1 MPAGLMILKCRLL
14 LLSLSTFWGLGDLLA
29 QSAAP
34 ALIRVVSQ
42 TVGSDE
48 LLLALAEPS
57 QVAALSELADN
68 SNYSAVASQAAA
80 FPRIPANGDAESI
93 LRHRPT
99 LVLCAD
105 YSRTELVTQLRRAGV
120 PVMVFDRY
128 ATLDDAFAN
137 LRRLARELGP
147 AAEKRAEALIAEGQ
161 ARVQR
166 LKTAL
171 AGVTPKRVIA
181 PSTYGVMAGDG
192 TTFQD
197 LCDYAGAINLGATL
211 GGLHGH
217 VPPPSESMLTW
228 PIDAVVLSGRDLT
241 AALAVFKKLPPYA
254 YLPAV
259 REGRAVRLQSYQ
271 LSSVSHYRIDG
282 YEQLARALHPEAF
295 RVNGSGM
302 GVPPMSS
309 KSSAD
314 MGGTPM
320 LLQAQMLR

>member
-1 MPAGLMILKCRLL
+1 MPLRLMLLIRSFILY
-14 LLSLSTFWGLGDLLA
+14 SLSAVLALGVLRA
-29 QSAAP
+29 QVP
-34 ALIRVVSQ
+34 PVTIRVVSQ

-48 LLLALAEPS
+48 LLLSLADPA

-68 SNYSAVASQAAA
+68 PNYSAVAAQAAA

-93 LRHRPT
+93 LRYRPT

-105 YSRTELVTQLRRAGV
+105 YSRTELVTQLKRAGI
-120 PVMVFDRY
+120 PVLVFDRY

-147 AAEKRAEALIAEGQ
+147 AAESRAEALISEGQ
-161 ARVQR
+161 ARVQG

-217 VPPPSESMLTW
+217 ASPPSEKMLTW
-228 PIDAVVLSGRDLT
+228 PIDAVVLDGPDLN

-254 YLPAV
+254 YLAAV
-259 REGRAVRLQSYQ
+259 RVGRAVRVESYQ
-271 LSSVSHYRIDG
+271 LSCVSHRRIDG

-295 RVNGSGM
+295 AVAKPSA
-302 GVPPMSS
+302 SS
-309 KSSAD
+309 LTA
-314 MGGTPM
+314 P
-320 LLQAQMLR
+320 

>member
-1 MPAGLMILKCRLL
+1 MLRLRYPLVFGLCWIGFLA
-14 LLSLSTFWGLGDLLA
+14 WGQVESYASQPPL
-29 QSAAP
+29 
-34 ALIRVVSQ
+34 RVVSQ
-42 TVGSDE
+42 TVGTDE

-57 QVAALSELADN
+57 QVVALSELADN
-68 SNYSAVASQAAA
+68 ANYSAVASQAAA
-80 FPRIPANGDAESI
+80 FPRIPPGGDAESL

-120 PVMVFDRY
+120 PVLVFDRY

-147 AAEKRAEALIAEGQ
+147 TAENRAEALITEGQ

-181 PSTYGVMAGDG
+181 PSTYGVMAGAG

-197 LCDYAGAINLGATL
+197 LCDYAGATNLGATL

-217 VPPPSESMLTW
+217 VPPPSEKMLTW
-228 PIDAVVLSGRDLT
+228 PIDAVVLDGSDLP

-254 YLPAV
+254 YLAAV
-259 REGRAVRLQSYQ
+259 REGRAVRVESYQ
-271 LSSVSHYRIDG
+271 LSCVSHRRIDG

-295 RVNGSGM
+295 TVAKPTAASLTS
-302 GVPPMSS
+302 P
-309 KSSAD
+309 
-314 MGGTPM
+314 
-320 LLQAQMLR
+320 

>member
-1 MPAGLMILKCRLL
+1 MPLRQMIFIRGFILC
-14 LLSLSTFWGLGDLLA
+14 SLSAVLALGVLRA
-29 QSAAP
+29 QAQAP
-34 ALIRVVSQ
+34 AVAAHRVVSQ
-42 TVGSDE
+42 TVGTDE

-68 SNYSAVASQAAA
+68 PNYSAVVAEAAA
-80 FPRIPANGDAESI
+80 FPRIPPGGDAESI

-120 PVMVFDRY
+120 PVLIFDRY

-137 LRRLARELGP
+137 LRRLGRELGP
-147 AAEKRAEALIAEGQ
+147 AAEKRAEALIAAGQ
-161 ARVQR
+161 ERVQR

-181 PSTYGVMAGDG
+181 PSTYGVMAGAG

-197 LCDYAGAINLGATL
+197 LCNYAGAINLGATL

-217 VPPPSESMLTW
+217 QPPPSEKMLTW
-228 PIDAVVLSGRDLT
+228 PIDAVVLDGPDLP

-254 YLPAV
+254 YLAAV
-259 REGRAVRLQSYQ
+259 REGRAVRVESYQ
-271 LSSVSHYRIDG
+271 LSCVSHRRIDG

-295 RVNGSGM
+295 
-302 GVPPMSS
+302 PA
-309 KSSAD
+309 K
-314 MGGTPM
+314 
-320 LLQAQMLR
+320 

>member
-1 MPAGLMILKCRLL
+1 MLRLRYPLVFGLCWIGFLA
-14 LLSLSTFWGLGDLLA
+14 WGQVESYASQPPL
-29 QSAAP
+29 
-34 ALIRVVSQ
+34 RVVSQ
-42 TVGSDE
+42 TVGTDE

-57 QVAALSELADN
+57 QVVALSELADN
-68 SNYSAVASQAAA
+68 ANYSAVASQAAA
-80 FPRIPANGDAESI
+80 FPRIPPGGDAESL

-120 PVMVFDRY
+120 PVLVFDRY

-147 AAEKRAEALIAEGQ
+147 TAENRAETLIAEGQ

-171 AGVTPKRVIA
+171 AGLTPKRVIA
-181 PSTYGVMAGDG
+181 PSTYGVMAGAG

-197 LCDYAGAINLGATL
+197 LCDYAGATNLGATL

-217 VPPPSESMLTW
+217 VPPPSEKMLTW
-228 PIDAVVLSGRDLT
+228 PIDAVVLDGSDLP

-254 YLPAV
+254 YLAAV
-259 REGRAVRLQSYQ
+259 REGRAVRVESYQ
-271 LSSVSHYRIDG
+271 LSCVSHRRIDG

-295 RVNGSGM
+295 TVAKPTAASLTS
-302 GVPPMSS
+302 P
-309 KSSAD
+309 
-314 MGGTPM
+314 
-320 LLQAQMLR
+320 

>member
-1 MPAGLMILKCRLL
+1 MLFLRHVFFLVVILTVPATWTR
-14 LLSLSTFWGLGDLLA
+14 A
-29 QSAAP
+29 QTAVLTPAA
-34 ALIRVVSQ
+34 LRVVSQ

-68 SNYSAVASQAAA
+68 TNYSAVASQAAA

-93 LRHRPT
+93 LRYRPT

-105 YSRTELVTQLRRAGV
+105 YSRTELVTQLKRAGV
-120 PVMVFDRY
+120 PILIFDRY

-147 AAEKRAEALIAEGQ
+147 DAEKRAETLIAEGQ
-161 ARVQR
+161 ARIQR
-166 LKTAL
+166 LKSAL
-171 AGVTPKRVIA
+171 AGVAPKRVIA
-181 PSTYGVMAGDG
+181 PSTYGVMAGDQ

-197 LCDYAGAINLGATL
+197 LCDHAGAINLGATL

-217 VPPPSESMLTW
+217 SPPPSEKMLTW
-228 PIDAVVLSGRDLT
+228 PIDAVVLDGPDLT

-254 YLPAV
+254 YLAAV
-259 REGRAVRLQSYQ
+259 REGRAVRVESYQ
-271 LSSVSHYRIDG
+271 LSCVSHHRIDG

-295 RVNGSGM
+295 TVAKPL
-302 GVPPMSS
+302 VDALTFPQ
-309 KSSAD
+309 K
-314 MGGTPM
+314 
-320 LLQAQMLR
+320 

>member
-1 MPAGLMILKCRLL
+1 MPLRLMLLIRSFILY
-14 LLSLSTFWGLGDLLA
+14 SLSAVLALGVLRA
-29 QSAAP
+29 QVP
-34 ALIRVVSQ
+34 PVTIRVVSQ

-48 LLLALAEPS
+48 LLLSLADPA

-68 SNYSAVASQAAA
+68 PNYSAVAAQAAA

-93 LRHRPT
+93 LRYRPT

-105 YSRTELVTQLRRAGV
+105 YSRTELVTQLKRAGI
-120 PVMVFDRY
+120 PVLVFDRY

-147 AAEKRAEALIAEGQ
+147 AAESRAEALISEGQ
-161 ARVQR
+161 ARVQG

-217 VPPPSESMLTW
+217 ASPPSEKMLTW
-228 PIDAVVLSGRDLT
+228 PIDAVVLDGPDLNAT
-241 AALAVFKKLPPYA
+241 LAVFRKLPPYA
-254 YLPAV
+254 YLAAV
-259 REGRAVRLQSYQ
+259 RVGRAVRVESYQ
-271 LSSVSHYRIDG
+271 LSCVSHRRIDG

-295 RVNGSGM
+295 AVAKPSA
-302 GVPPMSS
+302 SS
-309 KSSAD
+309 LTA
-314 MGGTPM
+314 P
-320 LLQAQMLR
+320 